1 MNWKTEIKKGKRTD
15 EYGRQGRD
23 RRRPVDTPFNPFGFK
38 SEQKKTDERL
48 NTTVEKLKDVVE
60 YVESVEYA
68 DELMPFYSSE
78 KVKDFLHQAIKAV
91 EKEIESNS
99 GTD

>member
-1 MNWKTEIKKGKRTD
+1 MSWKTEIKK
-15 EYGRQGRD
+15 QSRD
-23 RRRPVDTPFNPFGFK
+23 IQQSLKER
-38 SEQKKTDERL
+38 DERL
-48 NTTVEKLKDVVE
+48 NTTVEKLNDVFE

-68 DELMPFYSSE
+68 DELMPFYTSE
-78 KVKDFLHQAIKAV
+78 KVKDFLRQAIKAV